1 MNTNSIPALTIQVK
15 DKKSGDIKDIS
26 LAKDEVKVSA
36 EELFSTGTT
45 FTTYCQRLANN
56 LLFNHLTEEL
66 SILRKSIVEAISSR
80 FDKELE
86 KEVRSVN
93 VKTDL
98 SQEARDTY
106 KQLEDAQKNLG
117 NHFKTCTI
125 WACNKLA
132 DGSYEFNEDYLLEI
146 VKNSLNNVTNKKGE
160 RVGKSPK
167 DLMLSGIAGYVKE
180 ANGLV
185 SKDSNTVN
193 ISKDLYL
200 ACEQVRGYEFYS
212 VPEGK
217 LNSGDIKKLK
227 QEYINVGSM
236 LEDIEASLPKPKAT
250 S

>member
-1 MNTNSIPALTIQVK
+1 MSNNSIPALTIQVR
-15 DKKSGDIKDIS
+15 DKKSGDITDIS
-26 LAKDEVKVSA
+26 LAKDEVKVTA

-45 FTTYCQRLANN
+45 FTMYCQRLANN

-66 SILRKSIVEAISSR
+66 RVLKKAIVEAISSR

-98 SQEARDTY
+98 SEEARATY

-117 NHFKTCTI
+117 NHFKTCII
-125 WACNKLA
+125 WACNKLE

-146 VKNSLNNVTNKKGE
+146 VKSSLNSVTNKKGE

-180 ANGLV
+180 ANGIV

-193 ISKDLYL
+193 VSKDLFL

-217 LNSGDIKKLK
+217 LTPADIKKLR